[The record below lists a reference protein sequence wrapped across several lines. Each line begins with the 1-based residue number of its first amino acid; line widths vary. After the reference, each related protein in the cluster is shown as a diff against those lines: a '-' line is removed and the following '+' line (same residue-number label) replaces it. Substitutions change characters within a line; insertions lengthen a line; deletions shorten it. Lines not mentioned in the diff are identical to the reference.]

1 MIEKY
6 LEDLETRIDPD
17 VEEELLSQW
26 EQFCDGGFHK
36 GIFSPWRRKACPP
49 QVDWPQVLV
58 NEAIEDFEKMALQQ
72 LRGCSQALADGSGA
86 IMAVRANYG
95 TGILSSVF
103 DAEVFMMD
111 DQLDTLPTTKPLLGG
126 GSVSMRRL
134 IDAGIPNLSQGYG
147 ERTFAMGQYFGDI
160 FSRFPKIAKHVHVY
174 HPDLQGPMDV
184 CELLWGSEL
193 FLALINETTLVK
205 AILEL
210 ITETYIQFMHRWNNI
225 VPPES
230 GYAVHW
236 SLLHKGSIMLRD
248 DSAMNLSPEMFDDF
262 IQPYDQRLLDEFGGG
277 AIHFCGRGD
286 HYISRL
292 TQMKGVYAV
301 AMSQPECND
310 MKVIFSNTIDK
321 GIQLIGLQQQAAE
334 AALKEDRELHGN
346 VHCW

>member
-6 LEDLETRIDPD
+6 LADLETRIDPD

-26 EQFCDGGFHK
+26 KEFCDGGFRG
-36 GIFSPWRRKACPP
+36 GIFSPRRGKACPP

-58 NEAIEDFEKMALQQ
+58 NEALGDFEKMALQQ
-72 LRGCSQALADGSGA
+72 LSGCSQALAAGSGA

-95 TGILSSVF
+95 TGILPSVF
-103 DAEVFMMD
+103 GAEVFVMD
-111 DQLDTLPTTKPLLGG
+111 EQLDTLPTTKPLPG
-126 GSVSMRRL
+126 GSVARQRL
-134 IDAGIPNLSQGYG
+134 VDAGMPDLRRGYG
-147 ERTFAMGQYFGDI
+147 ERTFAMGRYFSNI
-160 FSRFPKIAKHVHVY
+160 FSRFPKIAKHVCVY

-193 FLALINETTLVK
+193 FLALINEIALVK
-205 AILEL
+205 AMLEL
-210 ITETYIQFMHRWNNI
+210 ITETYIQFMHQWNNI
-225 VPPES
+225 VSPES

-248 DSAMNLSPEMFDDF
+248 DSAMNLSPEMFDLF
-262 IQPYDQRLLDEFGGG
+262 IRPYDQGLLDEFGGG

-292 TQMKGVYAV
+292 SRMKGVYAV
-301 AMSQPECND
+301 AMSQPECNK
-310 MKVIFSNTIDK
+310 MKEMFSNTVDK
-321 GIQLIGLQQQAAE
+321 GIQLIGLQRQAAE
-334 AALKEDRELHGN
+334 AALKEGRELQGN